1 MTADYLAS
9 HEAQGIIIWF
19 GIYLIYIARS
29 SKTLKEG

>member
-1 MTADYLAS
+1 MIADYLAS
-9 HEAQGIIIWF
+9 HEAQGIIWF